1 LDVAERVPSAHDII
15 HAIADDLPV
24 GIWVARAPDG
34 EFVYANRTF
43 AEIMGQAGRDDAKVG
58 SYSAPYGIC
67 TREGTPYPEERMP
80 FVRALQE
87 RRVVVVDDLT
97 IHRPDATYV
106 HVRAFARPVSDDH
119 GIITHVVIA
128 FFDVTRE
135 VDAEFAKAESER
147 RLQRG
152 QRLEAIGT
160 LAGGVAHDFNNLI
173 FGVKLLAAELGV
185 HERDPE
191 RRASLALID
200 DITERAA
207 MLTRSLLGF
216 ARRGKHRAAPVAL
229 DDLLAGMSELLS
241 RTLSSATVTFA
252 TSADHRGTV
261 IGDRAQL
268 EQVVMNLAVNAAEA
282 IAETGHGGRLEVR
295 TRTEAGA
302 IVLEV
307 ADDGPGIPPELRDR
321 VFEPY
326 FTTKTPERGTGLGL
340 ATVFGIVENH
350 GGTIEIAP
358 GLDGRGTTM
367 RVRLPAA
374 ATAAAAPEP
383 VVAHDVP
390 AGTGTVL
397 VVDDDALVRRSV
409 ASALRSIGYDTVE
422 ADGGVQALAVYREQ
436 RLALRAVVL
445 DMVMPGMNG
454 RATLA
459 AMRAVDPEVPV
470 LLMSGHTI
478 NEEIQAVLDDGA
490 SGFLSKPYS
499 VEMLARSLADAIAT
513 SAASAPPT
521 GAPAHR

>member
-1 LDVAERVPSAHDII
+1 VGSKERVPSDHDIV

-43 AEIMGQAGRDDAKVG
+43 AEIMGQVGRDDAKVG

-67 TREGTPYPEERMP
+67 TRDGKPYPEERMP

-97 IHRPDATYV
+97 IYRPDATFV
-106 HVRAFARPVSDDH
+106 HVRAFARPVSDDR
-119 GIITHVVIA
+119 GMITHVVIA

-135 VDAEFAKAESER
+135 VEAELAKAESER

-185 HERDPE
+185 DETDPQ

-200 DITERAA
+200 DITERSA

-216 ARRGKHRAAPVAL
+216 ARRGKHRAVPVAL
-229 DDLLAGMSELLS
+229 DDLLDGMSELLR
-241 RTLSSATVTFA
+241 RTLSAVTVTFDTA
-252 TSADHRGTV
+252 AANRGTV

-268 EQVVMNLAVNAAEA
+268 EQIVLNLAVNAAEA
-282 IAETGHGGRLEVR
+282 IADTGRGGRIEVR
-295 TRTEAGA
+295 TRTEDEAV
-302 IVLEV
+302 VLEV

-367 RVRLPAA
+367 RVRLPASR
-374 ATAAAAPEP
+374 TVAAPSEP
-383 VVAHDVP
+383 VVMREVP

-397 VVDDDALVRRSV
+397 VVDDDELVRRSV
-409 ASALRSIGYDTVE
+409 ASALRSLGYDTLE
-422 ADGGVQALAVYREQ
+422 AEGGSQALDVYRE
-436 RLALRAVVL
+436 RRRDLRAVVL

-459 AMRAVDPEVPV
+459 AMRAVNPEIPV
-470 LLMSGHTI
+470 LLMSGYTI
-478 NEEIQAVLDDGA
+478 NEDIQAVLDDGA

-499 VEMLARSLADAIAT
+499 VEMLARSLADVI
-513 SAASAPPT
+513 
-521 GAPAHR
+521 RN